1 MDKSPNDRDDWFKI
15 FNSTQKNQ
23 RWNTLSLYLVLAI
36 LAFSN
41 SIVELEKMQMKL
53 LRVNLKWKHLAAV
66 MANLTINTSARNSLN
81 IFFWVRIL
89 ELKKSCLHSCCWWVK
104 SSAVLYF
111 LCLELTLLGVKVT
124 TSTQLEVQCGDPA
137 AGSMGGS
144 PQFLCA
150 ELVFSSTDQSGQMA
164 PEVGFVGDTLLLLFS
179 QDSFLEYPLWF
190 KD

>member
-1 MDKSPNDRDDWFKI
+1 M
-15 FNSTQKNQ
+15 
-23 RWNTLSLYLVLAI
+23 
-36 LAFSN
+36 
-41 SIVELEKMQMKL
+41 
-53 LRVNLKWKHLAAV
+53 
-66 MANLTINTSARNSLN
+66 
-81 IFFWVRIL
+81 
-89 ELKKSCLHSCCWWVK
+89 
-104 SSAVLYF
+104 
-111 LCLELTLLGVKVT
+111 KVT